1 MLLLY
6 YVIILI
12 VILTILVAYFKL
24 RYPFWSKQPVF
35 HFHNLY
41 YWLFPPGIIQHKMPE
56 KNKYYDETIFFFE
69 FLKVP
74 TQKKAL
80 VEFFI
85 KNNYMPHK
93 HELYKPPKNGVINY
107 FKSHTDK
114 SYFSFIE
121 KQKKIIATMTTRPLY
136 CKINNNVFPLYYV
149 DFLCVH
155 EKHRKQGIAPKI
167 IYTHYVKHREKHK
180 NCVFL
185 FKREGAKNA
194 IVPLTNYYNYYF
206 DIYKW
211 PRKILFDESEI
222 NSILIGKEN
231 FDLFHDV
238 FKRLDK
244 SRFKCIIF
252 PSISHLLYLIK
263 KKLIFVAVTMIYKQ
277 PFDFF
282 IFRNSH
288 TYYNKKRSLELIAS
302 FNETREPI
310 FCLSFLSAL
319 DKIRNEI
326 HCEKLFIENI
336 SNNNIIIK
344 NILNRYSY
352 KEKITTSYYFHN
364 FAMRP
369 FTSTDVLIID

>member
-6 YVIILI
+6 YVIIFI

-24 RYPFWSKQPVF
+24 KYPFWSKQPVF

-41 YWLFPPGIIQHKMPE
+41 YWILPPGIIQQNKPE
-56 KNKYYDETIFFFE
+56 KNKYYDKTIFFYQF
-69 FLKVP
+69 FKVP

-93 HELYKPPKNGVINY
+93 HELYKPPKNGVIDY
-107 FKSHTDK
+107 FKSHNDK

-136 CKINNNVFPLYYV
+136 CKINNKVFPLYYV

-155 EKHRKQGIAPKI
+155 EKQRKQGIAPKI
-167 IYTHYVKHREKHK
+167 IYTHYVKHRDKHK
-180 NCVFL
+180 NCIFL
-185 FKREGAKNA
+185 FKREGARNA

-206 DIYKW
+206 DIEKW
-211 PRKILFDESEI
+211 PRKILFDEPEI

-238 FKRLDK
+238 FKRLNK
-244 SRFKCIIF
+244 SKFKCIIF
-252 PSISHLLYLIK
+252 PYINHLLHLIK
-263 KKLIFVAVTMIYKQ
+263 KKLVFVAVTMVYKQ

-282 IFRNSH
+282 IFRNSY

-326 HCEKLFIENI
+326 NCEKLFIENI

-344 NILNRYSY
+344 NILNQYSY
-352 KEKITTSYYFHN
+352 KEKITTSYYFYN
-364 FAMRP
+364 FAIRP

>member
-6 YVIILI
+6 YVIIIIIILI
-12 VILTILVAYFKL
+12 ILIAYFKL
-24 RYPFWSKQPVF
+24 KYPFWSKQPVF

-41 YWLFPPGIIQHKMPE
+41 YWMFPPGIIQHEMPE

-69 FLKVP
+69 FFKVP

-80 VEFFI
+80 CEFFI
-85 KNNYMPHK
+85 KSNYAPHK
-93 HELYKPPKNGVINY
+93 HEHYKPPKHGIIDY

-121 KQKKIIATMTTRPLY
+121 QQKKIIAIMTTRPLY
-136 CKINNNVFPLYYV
+136 CKINNKVFPLYYV

-155 EKHRKQGIAPKI
+155 KKHRKKGIAPKI
-167 IYTHYVKHREKHK
+167 IYTHYVKHRNKHK
-180 NCVFL
+180 NCIFL

-194 IVPLTNYYNYYF
+194 IVPLTNYYNYFF
-206 DIYKW
+206 DIEKW
-211 PRKILFDESEI
+211 PRNILFDEPEI
-222 NSILIGKEN
+222 NSVIIGSEN
-231 FDLFHDV
+231 FDLFLDV
-238 FKRLDK
+238 FKRLDE

-252 PSISHLLYLIK
+252 PSVSHILHLIK
-263 KKLIFVAVTMIYKQ
+263 KKLIFVSVTMIYKE
-277 PFDFF
+277 PFDIF
-282 IFRNSH
+282 IFRNSY
-288 TYYNKKRSLELIAS
+288 TYYNKKRSVELIAS

-326 HCEKLFIENI
+326 SCEKLFIENI

-352 KEKITTSYYFHN
+352 KEKITTSYYFYN

-369 FTSTDVLIID
+369 YISTDVIIID

>member
-1 MLLLY
+1 L
-6 YVIILI
+6 
-12 VILTILVAYFKL
+12 K
-24 RYPFWSKQPVF
+24 YPFWHKQPVF
-35 HFHNLY
+35 HYHNLW
-41 YWLFPPGIIQHKMPE
+41 YWLVPPGIIQHEKPPKDKFYDHKIISKTFFSMPLE
-56 KNKYYDETIFFFE
+56 K
-69 FLKVP
+69 KVAFA
-74 TQKKAL
+74 T
-80 VEFFI
+80 FI
-85 KNNYMPHK
+85 KRHYMPHK
-93 HELYKPPKNGVINY
+93 YEKYKPSQEAVLGY
-107 FKSHTDK
+107 FKNHNDK
-114 SYFSFIE
+114 SYLSLKYENNKLIS
-121 KQKKIIATMTTRPLY
+121 TMSTRPLKCY
-136 CKINNNVFPLYYV
+136 IENNEMDLYYV

-155 EKHRKQGIAPKI
+155 KKHRKKGYAPKI
-167 IYTHYVKHREKHK
+167 IYTHYVKHRDKHK
-180 NCVFL
+180 NCIFL

-206 DIYKW
+206 DIEKW
-211 PRKILFDESEI
+211 PRKILFDEPEI

-238 FKRLDK
+238 FKRLNK
-244 SRFKCIIF
+244 SKFKCIIF
-252 PSISHLLYLIK
+252 PYISHLQHLIK
-263 KKLIFVAVTMIYKQ
+263 KKLVFVAVTMIYKQ

-326 HCEKLFIENI
+326 DCEKLFIENI

-352 KEKITTSYYFHN
+352 KEKITTSYYFYN
-364 FAMRP
+364 FAIRP

>member
-6 YVIILI
+6 YILI
-12 VILTILVAYFKL
+12 VIAIIIILIAYFKL
-24 RYPFWSKQPVF
+24 KYPFWSKQPVF

-41 YWLFPPGIIQHKMPE
+41 YWLMPPGIIQHDPPE

-69 FLKVP
+69 FFKMP

-80 VEFFI
+80 CEFFI

-93 HELYKPPKNGVINY
+93 HELYKPPKHGVINY
-107 FKSHTDK
+107 LKGHNDK

-121 KQKKIIATMTTRPLY
+121 KGKKIIATMTTRPLT
-136 CKINNNVFPLYYV
+136 CKIDNKLFPLYYV

-155 EKHRKQGIAPKI
+155 EKHRKKGIAPKI

-180 NCVFL
+180 NCIFL

-194 IVPLTNYYNYYF
+194 IVPLTNYYNYLF
-206 DIYKW
+206 DIEKW
-211 PRKILFDESEI
+211 PKNIKFDEPEI
-222 NSILIGKEN
+222 NSVLIGSEN

-244 SRFKCIIF
+244 SSFKCILF
-252 PSISHLLYLIK
+252 PYISHILHMVK
-263 KKLIFVAVTMIYKQ
+263 KKLIYIGVTMIYKE

-288 TYYNKKRSLELIAS
+288 TYYNGKRSIELIAS
-302 FNETREPI
+302 FYETREPI
-310 FCLSFLSAL
+310 FCLSFLSIL
-319 DKIRNEI
+319 DLIRKEI
-326 HCEKLFIENI
+326 NCTKLFIENI
-336 SNNNIIIK
+336 SNNNMIIK

-352 KEKITTSYYFHN
+352 QAKITTSYYFYN
-364 FAMRP
+364 FAYRP
-369 FTSTDVLIID
+369 FKSTDVMIID

>member
-6 YVIILI
+6 YILIIIAIIIILI
-12 VILTILVAYFKL
+12 AYFKL
-24 RYPFWSKQPVF
+24 KYPFWSKQPVF

-41 YWLFPPGIIQHKMPE
+41 YWLMPPGIIQHDPPE

-69 FLKVP
+69 FFKMP

-80 VEFFI
+80 CESFI

-93 HELYKPPKNGVINY
+93 HELYKPPTHGVINY
-107 FKSHTDK
+107 LKGHNDK

-121 KQKKIIATMTTRPLY
+121 KGKKIIATMTTRPLT
-136 CKINNNVFPLYYV
+136 CKIDNKLFPLYYV

-155 EKHRKQGIAPKI
+155 EKHRKKGIAPKI

-180 NCVFL
+180 NCIFL

-194 IVPLTNYYNYYF
+194 IVPLTNYYNYLF
-206 DIYKW
+206 DIEKW
-211 PRKILFDESEI
+211 PKNIKFDEPEI
-222 NSILIGKEN
+222 NSVLIGSEN

-238 FKRLDK
+238 FKRIDK
-244 SRFKCIIF
+244 SSFKCILF
-252 PSISHLLYLIK
+252 PYISHILHMVK
-263 KKLIFVAVTMIYKQ
+263 KKLIYIGVTMIYKE

-288 TYYNKKRSLELIAS
+288 TYYNGKRSIELIAS
-302 FNETREPI
+302 FYETREPI
-310 FCLSFLSAL
+310 FCLSFLSIL
-319 DKIRNEI
+319 DLVRKEI
-326 HCEKLFIENI
+326 NCTKLFIENI
-336 SNNNIIIK
+336 SNNNMIIK

-352 KEKITTSYYFHN
+352 QAKITTSYYFYN
-364 FAMRP
+364 FAYRP
-369 FTSTDVLIID
+369 FKSTDVMIID

>member
-1 MLLLY
+1 MLLVY
-6 YVIILI
+6 YVIIFV

-41 YWLFPPGIIQHKMPE
+41 YWIIPPGIIQQNKPE

-69 FLKVP
+69 FFKVP

-93 HELYKPPKNGVINY
+93 HELYKPPKNGVIDY
-107 FKSHTDK
+107 FKSHNDK

-155 EKHRKQGIAPKI
+155 RKHRKQGIAPKI
-167 IYTHYVKHREKHK
+167 IYTHYAKHRDKHK
-180 NCVFL
+180 NCIFL

-206 DIYKW
+206 DIEKW
-211 PRKILFDESEI
+211 PRKILFTNLKLI
-222 NSILIGKEN
+222 YLIGKEN

-244 SRFKCIIF
+244 SRFKCII
-252 PSISHLLYLIK
+252 SLI
-263 KKLIFVAVTMIYKQ
+263 
-277 PFDFF
+277 
-282 IFRNSH
+282 
-288 TYYNKKRSLELIAS
+288 
-302 FNETREPI
+302 
-310 FCLSFLSAL
+310 
-319 DKIRNEI
+319 
-326 HCEKLFIENI
+326 
-336 SNNNIIIK
+336 
-344 NILNRYSY
+344 
-352 KEKITTSYYFHN
+352 
-364 FAMRP
+364 
-369 FTSTDVLIID
+369 